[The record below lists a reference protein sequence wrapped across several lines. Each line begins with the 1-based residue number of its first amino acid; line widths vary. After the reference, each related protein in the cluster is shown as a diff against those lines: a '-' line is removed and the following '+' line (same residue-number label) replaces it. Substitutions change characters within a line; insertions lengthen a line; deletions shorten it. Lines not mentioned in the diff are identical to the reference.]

1 MYDAK
6 KHPNEGKRASSTY
19 IDQDVTFVLEMGRHP
34 WRRMT
39 AVVSVDH
46 IVAGMVEWDIS
57 ATVRFAVLVIIK
69 LGP

>member
-1 MYDAK
+1 
-6 KHPNEGKRASSTY
+6 
-19 IDQDVTFVLEMGRHP
+19 
-34 WRRMT
+34 MT